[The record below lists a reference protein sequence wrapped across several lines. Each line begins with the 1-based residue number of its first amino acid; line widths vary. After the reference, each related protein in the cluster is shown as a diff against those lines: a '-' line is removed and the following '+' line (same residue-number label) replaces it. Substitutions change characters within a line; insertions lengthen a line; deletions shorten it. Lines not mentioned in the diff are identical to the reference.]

1 MVKIMDKVKLMIPKK
16 SEYLST
22 IRLTTSALLNVD
34 GFDIEVIEDIKVIVS
49 EICVFFINNI
59 EKTDNSLEIEYFIE
73 KGILI
78 HYAISIELGCFLDAD
93 YTRKV
98 LKEEL
103 FINEEKIFIR
113 DDVLTFGDLK
123 NIQNLLT
130 DSFYQ
135 NKKSIIEISKN
146 TLNDEECSQTN
157 HSFS

>member
-73 KGILI
+73 KGIFKVGVTDLNDGEITENHKKESNMCILI
-78 HYAISIELGCFLDAD
+78 IESLAD
-93 YTRKV
+93 RYEIDFKNKR
-98 LKEEL
+98 
-103 FINEEKIFIR
+103 IF
-113 DDVLTFGDLK
+113 FEK
-123 NIQNLLT
+123 NI
-130 DSFYQ
+130 
-135 NKKSIIEISKN
+135 I
-146 TLNDEECSQTN
+146 
-157 HSFS
+157 